1 MLWKLTKC
9 GHSCLNSGENVGS
22 GRSCVVVHV
31 KSLPTPLGVEAKRL
45 AVFSGSAFP
54 QVIKAVKVSVIYG
67 KLINWSSQ
75 QRRIIVLEKQKDKP
89 ITWSDGTT
97 NSDNRALALFEKLY
111 PFQNL
116 TSCMKS

>member
-1 MLWKLTKC
+1 MWSFVFEQWRKRWLWTVMC
-9 GHSCLNSGENVGS
+9 
-22 GRSCVVVHV
+22 RVHV
-31 KSLPTPLGVEAKRL
+31 KSLPTPLGIEAKRL